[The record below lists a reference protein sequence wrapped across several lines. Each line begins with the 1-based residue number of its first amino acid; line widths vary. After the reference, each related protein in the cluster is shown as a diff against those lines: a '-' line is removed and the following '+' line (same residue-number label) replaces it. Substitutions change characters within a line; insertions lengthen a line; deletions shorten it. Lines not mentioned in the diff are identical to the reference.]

1 MDAKTNFE
9 LSSYDPEEVEELQS
23 THTFFCLNDMIS
35 CVQACLGSCT
45 LHEQATKRVRL
56 CMQT

>member
-23 THTFFCLNDMIS
+23 AHSYTCSYTCSDCRITIYCIHTRCPF
-35 CVQACLGSCT
+35 
-45 LHEQATKRVRL
+45 
-56 CMQT
+56 